1 MFSFKWFE
9 ILYASAVLYTVNLR
23 SVYSN
28 INLEYCKNM
37 ASEFIISL
45 LVNSMGEF
53 SMSIATNT

>member
-9 ILYASAVLYTVNLR
+9 ILYVSAFLYT
-23 SVYSN
+23 VYSN
-28 INLEYCKNM
+28 INLIYCKNM
-37 ASEFIISL
+37 ATEFIIPL